1 MSIDG
6 SRLQIAVEEKERWHR
21 RMTVTIPAGI
31 VQEEEQKAATK
42 LAGRMRI
49 KGFRKGRVPKSMV
62 RSRFGGALRQE
73 TIDRLIGEAYRTAL
87 AIEDLRPINEG
98 DVEEIVYEPE
108 QDLIFHIAFDV
119 QPQLEVSR
127 VGGFAVERPTV
138 TVTDEHVDDVIGR
151 IREQNG
157 VWEPREDG
165 QPVEKDLVTVK
176 VRRIDEGH
184 EDSEGRGYDF
194 ILGQGDALPKI
205 EEAIKSLSI
214 GEMGE
219 FDIEF
224 PDDFSDES
232 RRGDHERVEISLEGR
247 KEMIL
252 PELDDDFA
260 KQVGDFEDLA
270 TLRDRVRK
278 DLEKDA
284 EEQSEGAVRG
294 RLLDFLTE
302 ANPFDV
308 PVSMVDRYG
317 ESILGDQPDLD
328 PEKKE
333 EVMTTL
339 RPEAERAVKRF
350 LLIDKIAQTQ
360 ELTAT
365 EDELD
370 QRIEE
375 IAEKSDTDPAKV
387 YAELQ
392 KAGRLETLER
402 EITETKVFDFLK
414 AQSEIT
420 DAPAS

>member
-1 MSIDG
+1 MTIDG

-21 RMTVTIPAGI
+21 RMTVTIPLGI
-31 VQEEEQKAATK
+31 VQEEEQKAATQ
-42 LAGRMRI
+42 LAGRMRM

-62 RSRFGGALRQE
+62 ESRFGGALRQE

-108 QDLIFHIAFDV
+108 QDLIFHIAFDI

-127 VGGFAVERPTV
+127 VGGFAVERPEV
-138 TVTDEHVDDVIGR
+138 TVTDEHVDGVIGR

-157 VWEPREDG
+157 AWEPREDG

-184 EDSEGRGYDF
+184 EDSEARDYDF

-205 EEAIKSLSI
+205 EEAIKGLAV
-214 GEMGE
+214 GEKGE
-219 FDIEF
+219 FDIVF
-224 PDDFSDES
+224 PDDFPDES

-270 TLRDRVRK
+270 TLRERVRE

-284 EEQSEGAVRG
+284 AEQSEGAVRG

-302 ANPFDV
+302 ANPFEV

-317 ESILGDQPDLD
+317 ESILGDQPKLD

-333 EVMTTL
+333 EILTTL

-360 ELTAT
+360 ELEAT

-375 IAEKSDTDPAKV
+375 IAQKNDTDPAKV

-420 DAPAS
+420 DASAS